1 VGQDG
6 VAVFLLEN
14 PQAGMEMHMH
24 PERLCDRMGL
34 IDPARPETSHVEFLK
49 RDHIRLISGD
59 YIRDP

>member
-1 VGQDG
+1 
-6 VAVFLLEN
+6 
-14 PQAGMEMHMH
+14 MH

-49 RDHIRLISGD
+49 RDHIRLIGGD